1 MCVWKIK
8 SVTCYFYQ
16 KFGDISIIFTLYKIK
31 SHFPNQAFWMSH
43 RNALYYYVHLIIM
56 CFKVV
61 WYSVNNFSPFTSRS
75 YSVTF
80 LISWVSYFLCSP
92 PWRISPTF
100 LFGLEAGS
108 VSLNSVMDLGL
119 SEMNCFSLIQ
129 LERSI

>member
-1 MCVWKIK
+1 MYEKLNQWHVIFIRSLVIFQLYSLYIK
-8 SVTCYFYQ
+8 LNHTFL
-16 KFGDISIIFTLYKIK
+16 I
-31 SHFPNQAFWMSH
+31 QAFWMSH

-100 LFGLEAGS
+100 LFGLEAG